1 MTIPTLTGWN
11 HACTCPST
19 EAHDSTIIII
29 LQKLINSKIDYSF
42 QWKWYNRAVNVLLL
56 DSTTLTGRLV
66 YISWRIWPN
75 VFINPETTLTFIFTI
90 KAQKWFRTWSE
101 VNESF
106 RHQTMIFEQV
116 LWDVG
121 SKTAITGKIG
131 KIEHLCQIH
140 SHNTAAVISARA
152 VVRGNLY

>member
-11 HACTCPST
+11 YACTCPST

-42 QWKWYNRAVNVLLL
+42 QWKWYDRAVNVLLL

-75 VFINPETTLTFIFTI
+75 VFINPETTLTFIFI
-90 KAQKWFRTWSE
+90 IQKWYRTWSE
-101 VNESF
+101 VGESSF
-106 RHQTMIFEQV
+106 KHQTMIIEQM
-116 LWDVG
+116 LWDIG
-121 SKTAITGKIG
+121 GETAITGKIMC
-131 KIEHLCQIH
+131 LCQIH
-140 SHNTAAVISARA
+140 SHNNSAGISARA

>member
-42 QWKWYNRAVNVLLL
+42 QWKWYDRAVNVLLL

-75 VFINPETTLTFIFTI
+75 VFINPERTLMLIFV
-90 KAQKWFRTWSE
+90 KWTWCGSD

-106 RHQTMIFEQV
+106 IHQTMIFEQV
-116 LWDVG
+116 PWDVG
-121 SKTAITGKIG
+121 GETAITGKIMC
-131 KIEHLCQIH
+131 LCQIH
-140 SHNTAAVISARA
+140 SHNNSAGISARA